1 MSNYPKIPLEP
12 SAAQWSSLVEEITQ
26 FLNSE
31 LIQLE
36 SAPITSSEAGLSQ
49 FTPTGDL
56 KSWLQQLFDTGFNT
70 SHPGFLGY
78 IPGGGLVTSALADWI
93 VKTMNR
99 YGTAHFA
106 APKLADL
113 EYKVIQTFAQWVGYD
128 DNAAGVLTTG
138 GSLANF
144 TALVTARRRML
155 PEDFLKGVLYC
166 SDQAHHSVM
175 KAANLAGFSARNLRI
190 LEADDNF
197 KICPQQLAQQIEADK
212 KEGLQPFMVIASA
225 GTTNTGNI
233 DPLPEIS
240 AICKQHTLWFHVDAA
255 YGGSFVLT
263 ERGRQR
269 LSGMSEADSITLDP
283 HKGLFLPYGTG
294 SILVKDRNALIEAH
308 EMRGDYMPEL
318 DHSRAHLDPFSLS
331 VELSREHRGLKIWL
345 PLMLHGIEAF
355 EIALD
360 EKLDLTQ
367 YLLSEMRKMPEIEV
381 LNPAEL
387 TTIAFCLL
395 DATDAQNM
403 QLLDTINEGDK
414 VFISGTTLRGKYA
427 LRVSI
432 LGHRTHK
439 KQIDELVLAL
449 KQAVA
454 SHQAG
459 E

>member
-1 MSNYPKIPLEP
+1 MPNFPKIPLEP
-12 SAAQWSSLVEEITQ
+12 SAAEWSSLVEEIKQ
-26 FLNSE
+26 FLNTE
-31 LIQLE
+31 LTQLA
-36 SAPITSSEAGLSQ
+36 STPITSSDAGLDQ

-56 KSWLQQLFDTGFNT
+56 TSWLQQLFATGFNT
-70 SHPGFLGY
+70 SHPGFMGY

-93 VKTMNR
+93 VKTLNR

-144 TALVTARRRML
+144 TALVTARRKML
-155 PEDFLKGVLYC
+155 PENFLQGVLYC
-166 SDQAHHSVM
+166 SNQAHHSVM
-175 KAANLAGFSARNLRI
+175 KAANLAGFSARNMRI
-190 LEADDNF
+190 LEADENF
-197 KICPQQLAQQIEADK
+197 KICPQGLAQQIQADK
-212 KEGLQPFMVIASA
+212 NDGLQPFMVIASA

-233 DPLPEIS
+233 DPLPEMS
-240 AICKQHTLWFHVDAA
+240 AICKRHRLWFHVDAA

-263 ERGRQR
+263 QRGRQR
-269 LSGMSEADSITLDP
+269 LAGMSEADSITLDP

-355 EIALD
+355 ETALD

-367 YLLSEMRKMPEIEV
+367 YLMEEIQKIPEIQV
-381 LNPAEL
+381 LNKAEL
-387 TTIAFCLL
+387 TTIAFSLRKGS
-395 DATDAQNM
+395 DAQNM
-403 QLLDTINEGDK
+403 QLLDTINQGDK

-427 LRVSI
+427 LRASI
-432 LGHRTHK
+432 LGHRTHRI
-439 KQIDELVLAL
+439 QIDELLLAL
-449 KQAVA
+449 RAAVA
-454 SHQAG
+454 PPQMG
-459 E
+459 